1 MAQLL
6 NTHQRG
12 SHVYSCGSSKF
23 VQLVRDNASHWHDNN
38 VHFENFS
45 PAEHACNSAF
55 TAIVSQAGTEV
66 EFSVSAKQSLLDAI
80 RAQGLRLDSAC
91 EIGTCG
97 RCKVTY
103 SGDVDHRDSVLSAR
117 ERQTYMTL
125 VFHVLKAGC

>member
-1 MAQLL
+1 MP
-6 NTHQRG
+6 
-12 SHVYSCGSSKF
+12 
-23 VQLVRDNASHWHDNN
+23 LVRDNASHWHDNN

-80 RAQGLRLDSAC
+80 RAQGLRLDSAR

-117 ERQTYMTL
+117 ERQTYMTPC
-125 VFHVLKAGC
+125 VSRAKSGVLKLELA